1 MGSYLCESQSA
12 GPLGSVAVRVVTTEA
27 EGLTSIDDLTFV
39 GQGDTI
45 LAAQSFAGAIAL
57 GKPDGTHR
65 TGVTAQD
72 GLSNPTS
79 LAVRGRTVYVGSAA
93 YLTHSDPNL
102 LLARIAH

>member
-1 MGSYLCESQSA
+1 M
-12 GPLGSVAVRVVTTEA
+12 AVRVVTTEA

-65 TGVTAQD
+65 TGGHRAGRAVQPD
-72 GLSNPTS
+72 LS
-79 LAVRGRTVYVGSAA
+79 RG
-93 YLTHSDPNL
+93 
-102 LLARIAH
+102 AR